1 MVRLLEQA
9 KDLSSLVA
17 IHNRHGEDAL
27 ITAHEMLT
35 REQKIHTKYMGQ
47 VQELPLRAKTRRE
60 VVYEQAVRILNIEAA
75 MEFCNK
81 LAWDIAALPQDVKKI
96 KIKVNNET

>member
-1 MVRLLEQA
+1 MRLLEQA
-9 KDLSSLVA
+9 KDLLSLVA

-27 ITAHEMLT
+27 VTAHEMLT
-35 REQKIHTKYMGQ
+35 REQKIHTKYMRQ
-47 VQELPLRAKTRRE
+47 VQELPLRALIRE
-60 VVYEQAVRILNIEAA
+60 KAVKKQAARILDIEAA